1 MIVRPRP
8 SALRLFF
15 VLRGSIIPLIFGKIL
30 VITLLSCAVVWMFD
44 HQYFSPAHLTAVPF
58 SLLGLALSIFMAFR
72 NNVCYD
78 RWWEARKQWGEL
90 IVQARSL
97 ARETAVLLGESH
109 GPLQARV
116 VRRSIGFAYALAA
129 RLREQDV
136 VAAATPWV
144 PQDELANLQSCR
156 NVPDALLL
164 ANNRELAACLQRGE
178 ISDILYQ
185 GLTQRIAI
193 FAAIQAACERIKFT
207 PTPFAYS
214 LLLHRT
220 AWLYCLLLPF
230 GLVANLE
237 YLTPVAVTLIA
248 YTFFG
253 LDALGDELED
263 PFGTAENDL
272 PLAAMARQVEID
284 LLDGL
289 GVRPLPDPLPVKDYV
304 LN

>member
-30 VITLLSCAVVWMFD
+30 IITLLSCGVVWMFD
-44 HQYFSPAHLTAVPF
+44 HQFFSPAHLTAVPF

-97 ARETAVLLGESH
+97 ARETAVLFGEAH
-109 GPLQARV
+109 APMQARI

-136 VAAATPWV
+136 LAAAAPWV
-144 PQDELANLQSCR
+144 AQEEVPDLQACR
-156 NVPDALLL
+156 NVPDALLR
-164 ANNRELAACLQRGE
+164 ANNRELAACLHRGE

-185 GLTQRIAI
+185 GLTQRIAA

-220 AWLYCLLLPF
+220 AWLYCLFLPF
-230 GLVANLE
+230 GLVASLE

-289 GVRPLPDPLPVKDYV
+289 GVRPLPEPLPVKDYV